1 MGLEGNEAADATA
14 GVLSHR
20 AFPLTYP
27 DEDDLEFNPVYS
39 LRKIVDYYELDHS
52 LYPRPCKGLSK
63 AEERLL
69 LRLFTNN
76 MLCPAALKHFD
87 PAFSGSCS
95 YCGEKSSDIYHMTW
109 ACPCNPAVPRIFN
122 PTQEKWQ
129 VTLLGCSNLQTQKA
143 CLTSQDSSRRQ
154 LGPVLG
160 IPTYSLGE
168 AFCSGTRSSLVAVV
182 VMCNKYNILTSK
194 VVPDG
199 CSRTRP
205 FVENSI
211 RVVYAVAAA
220 RTHRLQTVWEPLHR
234 FSIIS
239 EGPVNLERRQQTGR
253 TLTKEGRLLRI
264 LAAAQEKQCKR
275 RGLPTW
281 QAMGSGQNLLEKRGR
296 GKVGKER
303 RVRLPSLSSPRSSRA
318 GAQGSDTKKATRQ
331 EESNERSW
339 KAAPP
344 TGLTR
349 GSPSVPQLLTHQV
362 VVASPLKYRFSGL
375 RKARQDVRASAG
387 EPSTVKAVVHNQYN
401 SPLQLYSQEKVA
413 ETLAYHAQAIT
424 AEDGVNNIQ
433 PVGLPQNLVRSAVL
447 QALSEDD
454 IGGNPYRTA
463 NGTTA
468 VQRTTAPPTPPPKPR
483 PPSYSGGPP
492 QPERPYSSSG
502 HHVTFSNPG
511 TPGTP
516 PIQQHHTY
524 IPPPP
529 PLHTYQQPSYQ
540 QFSYQQPAYEQQPVY
555 HQQPASYPVQ
565 HARQS
570 SYEEVDQR
578 QQQIREAELR
588 QRQYE
593 EERLQQAQY
602 EEGRFRQPPQDFRRV
617 EFEAEQRRLREEE
630 ERRRRVIQEEESKRR
645 QEEESSVRWTPKT
658 GFSPQLTR
666 QSSQGAKQFVWPPPK
681 SGVANGDDGGFP
693 YRPPSRSAVN
703 AWHPPQSPTS
713 GSRTPPFA
721 RSPSLGRRTRDI
733 AWPPPQPE
741 ASPKFVPRPVSR
753 SGLHRPDEF
762 IQQNASCGV
771 PPTYRPPPNSSQY
784 L

>member
-1 MGLEGNEAADATA
+1 MAFQRPFLIILKREEPGQPWGFRVSGGADLATPPRVDKVVDGGL
-14 GVLSHR
+14 
-20 AFPLTYP
+20 
-27 DEDDLEFNPVYS
+27 
-39 LRKIVDYYELDHS
+39 
-52 LYPRPCKGLSK
+52 
-63 AEERLL
+63 
-69 LRLFTNN
+69 
-76 MLCPAALKHFD
+76 AALQGMHEGD
-87 PAFSGSCS
+87 
-95 YCGEKSSDIYHMTW
+95 
-109 ACPCNPAVPRIFN
+109 
-122 PTQEKWQ
+122 
-129 VTLLGCSNLQTQKA
+129 L
-143 CLTSQDSSRRQ
+143 
-154 LGPVLG
+154 
-160 IPTYSLGE
+160 
-168 AFCSGTRSSLVAVV
+168 
-182 VMCNKYNILTSK
+182 
-194 VVPDG
+194 
-199 CSRTRP
+199 
-205 FVENSI
+205 
-211 RVVYAVAAA
+211 
-220 RTHRLQTVWEPLHR
+220 
-234 FSIIS
+234 II
-239 EGPVNLERRQQTGR
+239 Q
-253 TLTKEGRLLRI
+253 
-264 LAAAQEKQCKR
+264 
-275 RGLPTW
+275 
-281 QAMGSGQNLLEKRGR
+281 
-296 GKVGKER
+296 VGKHNVQDLTETR
-303 RVRLPSLSSPRSSRA
+303 INSLLAQPAKRLEVFIVREDFLQKPR
-318 GAQGSDTKKATRQ
+318 K
-331 EESNERSW
+331 
-339 KAAPP
+339 
-344 TGLTR
+344 
-349 GSPSVPQLLTHQV
+349 
-362 VVASPLKYRFSGL
+362 
-375 RKARQDVRASAG
+375 G

-645 QEEESSVRWTPKT
+645 QEEVLRQRRLEQEEQERQRRQEQQEYEQYQQHQQQYQRYLEEQKRRDEELRRRNVEQHQVQQQEAARRRQLEEQQRRAQQQQQQQQQHQVRFQNAQREPLNVQQAQQEAQRRFQPSAAVASSPQHQEQVGSQAQRWETRIWEEQQARMPGTPLGSPTVSRRARDNVWPPKESSVRWTPKT

-762 IQQNASCGV
+762 IHQNASCGV

>member
-1 MGLEGNEAADATA
+1 MAFQRPFLIILKREEPGQPWGFRVSGGADLATPPQGGQAMNSIVHRVSVSKKQPFYVVDGGL
-14 GVLSHR
+14 
-20 AFPLTYP
+20 
-27 DEDDLEFNPVYS
+27 
-39 LRKIVDYYELDHS
+39 
-52 LYPRPCKGLSK
+52 
-63 AEERLL
+63 
-69 LRLFTNN
+69 
-76 MLCPAALKHFD
+76 AALQGMHEGD
-87 PAFSGSCS
+87 
-95 YCGEKSSDIYHMTW
+95 
-109 ACPCNPAVPRIFN
+109 
-122 PTQEKWQ
+122 
-129 VTLLGCSNLQTQKA
+129 L
-143 CLTSQDSSRRQ
+143 
-154 LGPVLG
+154 
-160 IPTYSLGE
+160 
-168 AFCSGTRSSLVAVV
+168 
-182 VMCNKYNILTSK
+182 
-194 VVPDG
+194 
-199 CSRTRP
+199 
-205 FVENSI
+205 
-211 RVVYAVAAA
+211 
-220 RTHRLQTVWEPLHR
+220 
-234 FSIIS
+234 II
-239 EGPVNLERRQQTGR
+239 Q
-253 TLTKEGRLLRI
+253 
-264 LAAAQEKQCKR
+264 
-275 RGLPTW
+275 
-281 QAMGSGQNLLEKRGR
+281 
-296 GKVGKER
+296 VGKHNVQDLTETR
-303 RVRLPSLSSPRSSRA
+303 INSLLAQPAKRLEVFIVREDFLQKPR
-318 GAQGSDTKKATRQ
+318 K
-331 EESNERSW
+331 
-339 KAAPP
+339 
-344 TGLTR
+344 
-349 GSPSVPQLLTHQV
+349 
-362 VVASPLKYRFSGL
+362 
-375 RKARQDVRASAG
+375 G

-502 HHVTFSNPG
+502 HH
-511 TPGTP
+511 
-516 PIQQHHTY
+516 
-524 IPPPP
+524 
-529 PLHTYQQPSYQ
+529 QPSYQ

-630 ERRRRVIQEEESKRR
+630 ERRRRVIQEEENKRR
-645 QEEESSVRWTPKT
+645 QEENAQREPLNVQQAQKEAQRRFQPSAAVASSPQHQEQVGSQAQRWETRIWEEQQARMPGTPLGSPTVSRRARDNVWPPKESSVRWTPKT

-741 ASPKFVPRPVSR
+741 A
-753 SGLHRPDEF
+753 
-762 IQQNASCGV
+762 
-771 PPTYRPPPNSSQY
+771 PPPNSSQY